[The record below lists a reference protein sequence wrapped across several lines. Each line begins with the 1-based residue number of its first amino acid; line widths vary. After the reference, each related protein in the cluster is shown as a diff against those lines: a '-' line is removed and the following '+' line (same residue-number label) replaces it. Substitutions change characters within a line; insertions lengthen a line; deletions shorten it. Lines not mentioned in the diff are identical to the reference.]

1 MMMRENVKDIPTH
14 THHTAAG
21 MMGIRGEVRAGT
33 YLPTC
38 STYSSTRLR
47 IQHEGEV
54 GVMDRQ
60 TTWGNFNGVG
70 GTVTYMYLT

>member
-1 MMMRENVKDIPTH
+1 MD
-14 THHTAAG
+14 
-21 MMGIRGEVRAGT
+21 IRGEVRAGT

-54 GVMDRQ
+54 GGDGQ
-60 TTWGNFNGVG
+60 TDNMGKLQWWV
-70 GTVTYMYLT
+70 VQ